1 MPLNFMF
8 DKLIG
13 NKHIKDI
20 LRRMLEKERVPR
32 SLLLAGIE
40 GVGKK
45 QFALELAK
53 SFVCL
58 HKKNFEACG
67 SCAACKRA
75 DKFQF
80 PKPDDKKD
88 EFERVFFSE
97 HPDIG
102 IVIPYKNGIPVDA
115 VRDLEKEANF
125 RPYEAKARAFIIDD
139 ADKLNSAQK
148 NAANALLKTL
158 EEPAPTTYLFL
169 VTSRPDSLLQ
179 TIRSRCQT
187 IRFAPIDVREIE
199 EKILSTG
206 RFSPP
211 DAELV
216 ARLSAGSIGRAL
228 DFDLE
233 KFRARRETM
242 LGVLQSLAG
251 KPNYLALLKTGE
263 EMNEAKNKEDYEFFL
278 EILQTLIHDIWVLSH
293 GANEKTLVNVDLRA
307 PLQKLSEPLESRRL
321 SAWLHEIEIL
331 RETLAVNVNRKI
343 ATDALF
349 VQMAKA

>member
-1 MPLNFMF
+1 MF
-8 DKLIG
+8 SKLIG
-13 NKHIKDI
+13 NNHIKDI
-20 LRRMLEKERVPR
+20 LRRMLEKGRVPR
-32 SLLLAGIE
+32 SLLFAGIE

-53 SFVCL
+53 SFVCVN
-58 HKKNFEACG
+58 KQGTEACDT
-67 SCAACKRA
+67 CPACQRA
-75 DKFQF
+75 DEFVF
-80 PKPDDKKD
+80 PKADDKKD
-88 EFERVFFSE
+88 EFERVFFSR
-97 HPDIG
+97 HPDLG
-102 IVIPYKNGIPVDA
+102 MVIPYKNGILVDA

-125 RPYEAKARAFIIDD
+125 RPYEAQARIFIIDD

-179 TIRSRCQT
+179 TIRSRCQM
-187 IRFAPIDVREIE
+187 IRFAPIDAPAIQ

-206 RFSPP
+206 KFLPV

-216 ARLSAGSIGRAL
+216 ARLSAGSIGHAL

-242 LGVLQSLAG
+242 LGVLQSLMG
-251 KPNYLALLKTGE
+251 QPNHLSLLKTGE
-263 EMNEAKNKEDYEFFL
+263 EMNDAKNKDDYEFYL
-278 EILQTLIHDIWVLSH
+278 EILQTLIHDIWALSH
-293 GANEKTLVNVDLRA
+293 GADEKALLNVDLRA
-307 PLQKLSEPLESRRL
+307 PLQKLSAGTPSKRL
-321 SAWLHEIEIL
+321 AGWLGELEIL
-331 RETLAVNVNRKI
+331 RETLSVNVNRKI

-349 VQMAKA
+349 MQMAKV

>member
-1 MPLNFMF
+1 MF
-8 DKLIG
+8 NKLIG
-13 NKHIKDI
+13 NNHIKDI

-32 SLLLAGIE
+32 SLLFAGIE

-53 SFVCL
+53 SFVCVN
-58 HKKNFEACG
+58 KQNAEACD
-67 SCAACKRA
+67 SCAACTRA
-75 DKFQF
+75 DEFVF
-80 PKPDDKKD
+80 PGADDKKD
-88 EFERVFFSE
+88 EFERVFFSK

-125 RPYEAKARAFIIDD
+125 RPYEAKARIFIIDE

-169 VTSRPDSLLQ
+169 VTARPDSLLP
-179 TIRSRCQT
+179 TILSRCQT
-187 IRFAPIDVREIE
+187 IRFAPIETRAIQ

-206 RFSPP
+206 RFSTH
-211 DAELV
+211 DADVV
-216 ARLSAGSIGRAL
+216 ARLAAGSIGRAL

-242 LGVLQSLAG
+242 LNVLQSLAG
-251 KPNYLALLKTGE
+251 KPNHLGLLKLGE
-263 EMNEAKNKEDYEFFL
+263 EMNDAKNKDDYEFYL
-278 EILQTLIHDIWVLSH
+278 EILQTLIHDIWTLKH
-293 GANEKTLVNVDLRA
+293 GANEKALVNVDLRA
-307 PLQKLSEPLESRRL
+307 QLQKLAEA
-321 SAWLHEIEIL
+321 SAGRQLAVWLGEIENL

-349 VQMAKA
+349 MQMAKG

>member
-1 MPLNFMF
+1 MF
-8 DKLIG
+8 NKLIG
-13 NKHIKDI
+13 NDHIKGI
-20 LRRMLEKERVPR
+20 LRRMLERERVPR
-32 SLLLAGIE
+32 SLLFAGTE

-58 HKKNFEACG
+58 NRQNFEACG
-67 SCAACKRA
+67 ECAACKRA
-75 DKFQF
+75 EKFNF
-80 PKPDDKKD
+80 PKPDDKKE

-97 HPDIG
+97 HADIG
-102 IVIPYKNGIPVDA
+102 IVIPYKTGIPVDA
-115 VRDLEKEANF
+115 IRDLEKEANF
-125 RPYEAKARAFIIDD
+125 RPYEAKARIFIIDD

-158 EEPAPTTYLFL
+158 EEPAPTTYIFL

-187 IRFAPIDVREIE
+187 IRFAPIDAREIE
-199 EKILSTG
+199 QKILASQK
-206 RFSPP
+206 FSPS

-233 KFRARRETM
+233 KFRARREAM
-242 LGVLQSLAG
+242 MNVLQSLAG
-251 KPNYLALLKTGE
+251 KPDHLALLKTGE
-263 EMNEAKNKEDYEFFL
+263 EMNDARNKDDYEFYL
-278 EILQTLIHDIWVLSH
+278 EILQTLIHDIQALAH
-293 GANEKTLVNVDLRA
+293 GADEKTLVNVDLRTK
-307 PLQKLSEPLESRRL
+307 LQKLSETFESRRL
-321 SAWLHEIEIL
+321 AAWLNEIETL

-349 VQMAKA
+349 VSMARG